1 MAFGCRVSIP
11 DHQTSPPPGLLAAWL
26 EAAPHPLVVRIQTL
40 SQVQEVFN
48 NLGASHQSHSMA
60 NGVQHVEEEE

>member
-1 MAFGCRVSIP
+1 M
-11 DHQTSPPPGLLAAWL
+11 
-26 EAAPHPLVVRIQTL
+26 L

-48 NLGASHQSHSMA
+48 NLGASRRSHSMA